1 MSQQCALAARKASS
15 ILGCIRRGVA
25 SRMSEVIV
33 PLCTT
38 LMRPHLEYCIQVWD
52 PNTRIT
58 WSPWSRSR
66 GSHKDYQRAEA
77 PLLCRE
83 VEGTG
88 LVPPGE
94 GSGEDLSVAF
104 RYLGVAYELIKLI
117 KKGRCLTFYAL

>member
-1 MSQQCALAARKASS
+1 
-15 ILGCIRRGVA
+15 
-25 SRMSEVIV
+25 MSEVIV